1 MRITDLLDK
10 QSISLNGAPKDKKE
24 ALDQVVDLM
33 AKSGKINDVE
43 AYRQKVY
50 AREEESTT
58 GIGEGIAIPHGKCDA
73 VTKPGLAAMVVKDG
87 VDFDS
92 LDGEPVH
99 LIFLIAAPNTE
110 DNIHLDVLSKLSVL
124 LMDEQFT
131 ADLLNAKSVDEF
143 LEIVDKA
150 DDEKSDI
157 DVFITMSR
165 PSFFTRMNIKE
176 ELQKLFHR
184 KVDLI
189 TLHENMFR
197 SFRQNLE
204 RDAIYI

>member
-1 MRITDLLDK
+1 M
-10 QSISLNGAPKDKKE
+10 E
-24 ALDQVVDLM
+24 
-33 AKSGKINDVE
+33 
-43 AYRQKVY
+43 
-50 AREEESTT
+50 TT
-58 GIGEGIAIPHGKCDA
+58 
-73 VTKPGLAAMVVKDG
+73 
-87 VDFDS
+87 
-92 LDGEPVH
+92 
-99 LIFLIAAPNTE
+99 
-110 DNIHLDVLSKLSVL
+110 
-124 LMDEQFT
+124 Q
-131 ADLLNAKSVDEF
+131 
-143 LEIVDKA
+143 EIVDRLRAYKEKFA
-150 DDEKSDI
+150 DKYGIEQLGLVGSGARGEQDEKSDI

>member
-1 MRITDLLDK
+1 MHSGIFSAVCLLF
-10 QSISLNGAPKDKKE
+10 L
-24 ALDQVVDLM
+24 
-33 AKSGKINDVE
+33 
-43 AYRQKVY
+43 
-50 AREEESTT
+50 EE
-58 GIGEGIAIPHGKCDA
+58 IANFVP
-73 VTKPGLAAMVVKDG
+73 VTKRSKIWKPPRRSSTVCGLIRKKFADKYGIEQLGLFGSVAR
-87 VDFDS
+87 
-92 LDGEPVH
+92 GE
-99 LIFLIAAPNTE
+99 
-110 DNIHLDVLSKLSVL
+110 
-124 LMDEQFT
+124 Q
-131 ADLLNAKSVDEF
+131 
-143 LEIVDKA
+143 
-150 DDEKSDI
+150 DEKSDI

>member
-1 MRITDLLDK
+1 M
-10 QSISLNGAPKDKKE
+10 E
-24 ALDQVVDLM
+24 
-33 AKSGKINDVE
+33 
-43 AYRQKVY
+43 
-50 AREEESTT
+50 TT
-58 GIGEGIAIPHGKCDA
+58 
-73 VTKPGLAAMVVKDG
+73 
-87 VDFDS
+87 
-92 LDGEPVH
+92 
-99 LIFLIAAPNTE
+99 
-110 DNIHLDVLSKLSVL
+110 
-124 LMDEQFT
+124 Q
-131 ADLLNAKSVDEF
+131 
-143 LEIVDKA
+143 EIVDRLRAYKEKFA
-150 DDEKSDI
+150 DKYGIEQLVGLFGSVARGEQDEKSDI

>member
-1 MRITDLLDK
+1 M
-10 QSISLNGAPKDKKE
+10 E
-24 ALDQVVDLM
+24 
-33 AKSGKINDVE
+33 
-43 AYRQKVY
+43 
-50 AREEESTT
+50 TT
-58 GIGEGIAIPHGKCDA
+58 
-73 VTKPGLAAMVVKDG
+73 
-87 VDFDS
+87 
-92 LDGEPVH
+92 
-99 LIFLIAAPNTE
+99 
-110 DNIHLDVLSKLSVL
+110 
-124 LMDEQFT
+124 Q
-131 ADLLNAKSVDEF
+131 
-143 LEIVDKA
+143 EIVDRLRAYKEKFA
-150 DDEKSDI
+150 DKYGIEQLGLFGRVARGEQDEKSDI

>member
-1 MRITDLLDK
+1 
-10 QSISLNGAPKDKKE
+10 
-24 ALDQVVDLM
+24 
-33 AKSGKINDVE
+33 
-43 AYRQKVY
+43 
-50 AREEESTT
+50 
-58 GIGEGIAIPHGKCDA
+58 
-73 VTKPGLAAMVVKDG
+73 
-87 VDFDS
+87 
-92 LDGEPVH
+92 
-99 LIFLIAAPNTE
+99 
-110 DNIHLDVLSKLSVL
+110 
-124 LMDEQFT
+124 MDEQFT

>member
-1 MRITDLLDK
+1 M
-10 QSISLNGAPKDKKE
+10 E
-24 ALDQVVDLM
+24 
-33 AKSGKINDVE
+33 
-43 AYRQKVY
+43 
-50 AREEESTT
+50 TT
-58 GIGEGIAIPHGKCDA
+58 
-73 VTKPGLAAMVVKDG
+73 
-87 VDFDS
+87 
-92 LDGEPVH
+92 
-99 LIFLIAAPNTE
+99 
-110 DNIHLDVLSKLSVL
+110 
-124 LMDEQFT
+124 Q
-131 ADLLNAKSVDEF
+131 
-143 LEIVDKA
+143 EIVDRLRAYKEKFA
-150 DDEKSDI
+150 DKYGIEQLGLLGSVARGEQDEKSDI

>member
-1 MRITDLLDK
+1 MEKFNRGQIA
-10 QSISLNGAPKDKKE
+10 LNYGGYFE
-24 ALDQVVDLM
+24 WIFQLGLFGSV
-33 AKSGKINDVE
+33 
-43 AYRQKVY
+43 
-50 AREEESTT
+50 AR
-58 GIGEGIAIPHGKCDA
+58 GE
-73 VTKPGLAAMVVKDG
+73 
-87 VDFDS
+87 
-92 LDGEPVH
+92 
-99 LIFLIAAPNTE
+99 
-110 DNIHLDVLSKLSVL
+110 
-124 LMDEQFT
+124 Q
-131 ADLLNAKSVDEF
+131 
-143 LEIVDKA
+143 
-150 DDEKSDI
+150 DEKSDI

>member
-1 MRITDLLDK
+1 M
-10 QSISLNGAPKDKKE
+10 E
-24 ALDQVVDLM
+24 
-33 AKSGKINDVE
+33 
-43 AYRQKVY
+43 
-50 AREEESTT
+50 TT
-58 GIGEGIAIPHGKCDA
+58 
-73 VTKPGLAAMVVKDG
+73 
-87 VDFDS
+87 
-92 LDGEPVH
+92 
-99 LIFLIAAPNTE
+99 
-110 DNIHLDVLSKLSVL
+110 
-124 LMDEQFT
+124 Q
-131 ADLLNAKSVDEF
+131 
-143 LEIVDKA
+143 EIVDRLRAYKEKFA
-150 DDEKSDI
+150 DKYGIEQLGLFGSVARGGQDEKSDI

>member
-1 MRITDLLDK
+1 M
-10 QSISLNGAPKDKKE
+10 E
-24 ALDQVVDLM
+24 
-33 AKSGKINDVE
+33 
-43 AYRQKVY
+43 
-50 AREEESTT
+50 TT
-58 GIGEGIAIPHGKCDA
+58 
-73 VTKPGLAAMVVKDG
+73 
-87 VDFDS
+87 
-92 LDGEPVH
+92 
-99 LIFLIAAPNTE
+99 
-110 DNIHLDVLSKLSVL
+110 
-124 LMDEQFT
+124 Q
-131 ADLLNAKSVDEF
+131 
-143 LEIVDKA
+143 EIVDRLRAYKEKFA
-150 DDEKSDI
+150 DKYGIEQLGLFGSVARGNSDI

>member
-1 MRITDLLDK
+1 M
-10 QSISLNGAPKDKKE
+10 E
-24 ALDQVVDLM
+24 
-33 AKSGKINDVE
+33 
-43 AYRQKVY
+43 
-50 AREEESTT
+50 TT
-58 GIGEGIAIPHGKCDA
+58 
-73 VTKPGLAAMVVKDG
+73 
-87 VDFDS
+87 
-92 LDGEPVH
+92 
-99 LIFLIAAPNTE
+99 
-110 DNIHLDVLSKLSVL
+110 
-124 LMDEQFT
+124 Q
-131 ADLLNAKSVDEF
+131 
-143 LEIVDKA
+143 EIVDRLRAYKEKFA
-150 DDEKSDI
+150 DKYGIEQLVELFGSVARGEQDEKSDI